1 MTGSPDMP
9 AAPFR
14 LCPLSRRGVGTVLLR
29 SLSVL
34 FFAAVL
40 GIGPP
45 GGEQAWSDPAPVAID
60 QETAVRTALASH
72 PLVRMAVDRS
82 RAQEEGVGTALAD
95 YYPHLTLSID
105 QLFLNTAFVGG
116 VFPDYQPIAPELLNP
131 TLTQEI
137 TDFGRRHYR
146 VSAARARLE
155 SRRQELA
162 EARLSVVYRAR
173 VAYDQLAMFEHL
185 LVAAQKGVEDAA
197 LHYRQAGLRLA
208 SGFGV
213 ITDVTMARLLL
224 EKTRLAEIRTE
235 NALHKAQA
243 DLAYAMGQESGLYRT
258 KAEAP
263 AASPSVSLSESMA
276 YAMAHRPLL
285 LAALARDREA
295 RNRVDEVRTKNYP
308 HLSLFAQGYLLWG
321 VPSTISGAPAGSGL
335 FLPTFQSGVALTLPI
350 FVGGEIVHETE
361 RARME
366 SRRESEK
373 SRLVRIRIARNIRKL
388 VFDMKTREETL
399 TLDERRYE
407 NARTNLSLVEKR
419 FARGLVDG
427 VTALDAQTELI
438 ASRERLVADRY
449 RVEMVREALNRE
461 TGRRVGF

>member
-1 MTGSPDMP
+1 
-9 AAPFR
+9 
-14 LCPLSRRGVGTVLLR
+14 
-29 SLSVL
+29 
-34 FFAAVL
+34 
-40 GIGPP
+40 
-45 GGEQAWSDPAPVAID
+45 
-60 QETAVRTALASH
+60 
-72 PLVRMAVDRS
+72 MAVDRT
-82 RAQEEGVGTALAD
+82 RAQDEGVGAALAD
-95 YYPHLTLSID
+95 YYPHLTLSLD

-137 TDFGRRHYR
+137 SDFGRRHYR
-146 VSAARARLE
+146 VSAARNRLE

-173 VAYDQLAMFEHL
+173 VAFDQLAMFEHL
-185 LVAAQKGVEDAA
+185 LIAAKKGVEDAT
-197 LHYRQAGLRLA
+197 LHYRQAALRLS

-213 ITDVTMARLLL
+213 VTDVTMARLLL

-235 NALHKAQA
+235 NSLRKAQA

-258 KAEAP
+258 KAGP
-263 AASPSVSLSESMA
+263 PSASSPFSLSGSMA

-285 LAALARDREA
+285 LAAQARDREA
-295 RNRVDEVRTKNYP
+295 HNRVDEVRTRNYP

-321 VPSTISGAPAGSGL
+321 VPATISGAPAGTGL

-350 FVGGEIVHETE
+350 FVGGEIAHETQ

-373 SRLVRIRIARNIRKL
+373 TRLVRIRIARNIRKL
-388 VFDMKTREETL
+388 VLDMKTQEETL
-399 TLDERRYE
+399 SLDERRFD
-407 NARTNLSLVEKR
+407 NARVNLALVEKR

-449 RVEMVREALNRE
+449 RLAMIQDALDRE

>member
-1 MTGSPDMP
+1 MRRRMIGLFL
-9 AAPFR
+9 AAAIAA
-14 LCPLSRRGVGTVLLR
+14 LLGT
-29 SLSVL
+29 
-34 FFAAVL
+34 
-40 GIGPP
+40 PP
-45 GGEQAWSDPAPVAID
+45 VWADPAPVEID
-60 QETAVRTALASH
+60 RETVVKTALASH
-72 PLVRMAVDRS
+72 PLVRMAVDRT
-82 RAQEEGVGTALAD
+82 RAQDEGVGAALAD

-105 QLFLNTAFVGG
+105 QLFLNSAFVGG

-146 VSAARARLE
+146 VSAARNRLE

-173 VAYDQLAMFEHL
+173 VAFDQLAMFEHL
-185 LVAAQKGVEDAA
+185 LIAAKKGVEDAT
-197 LHYRQAGLRLA
+197 LHYRQAALRLS

-213 ITDVTMARLLL
+213 VTDVTMARLLL

-235 NALHKAQA
+235 NSLRKAQA

-258 KAEAP
+258 KAGP
-263 AASPSVSLSESMA
+263 PSASSPFSLSGSMA

-285 LAALARDREA
+285 LAAQARDREA
-295 RNRVDEVRTKNYP
+295 HNRVDEVRTRNYP

-321 VPSTISGAPAGSGL
+321 VPATISGAPAGTGL

-350 FVGGEIVHETE
+350 FVGGEIAHETQ

-373 SRLVRIRIARNIRKL
+373 TRLVRIRIARNIRKL
-388 VFDMKTREETL
+388 VLDMKTQEETL
-399 TLDERRYE
+399 SLDERRFD
-407 NARTNLSLVEKR
+407 NARVNLALVEKR

-449 RVEMVREALNRE
+449 RLAMIQDALDRE

>member
-1 MTGSPDMP
+1 MIGLFL
-9 AAPFR
+9 AAAIAA
-14 LCPLSRRGVGTVLLR
+14 LLGT
-29 SLSVL
+29 
-34 FFAAVL
+34 
-40 GIGPP
+40 PP
-45 GGEQAWSDPAPVAID
+45 VWADPAPVEID
-60 QETAVRTALASH
+60 RETVVKTALASH
-72 PLVRMAVDRS
+72 PLVRMAVDRT
-82 RAQEEGVGTALAD
+82 RAQDEGVGAALAD

-105 QLFLNTAFVGG
+105 QLFLNSAFVGG

-146 VSAARARLE
+146 VSAARNRLE

-173 VAYDQLAMFEHL
+173 VAFDQLAMFEHL
-185 LVAAQKGVEDAA
+185 LIAAKKGVEDAT
-197 LHYRQAGLRLA
+197 LHYRQAALRLS

-213 ITDVTMARLLL
+213 VTDVTMARLLL

-235 NALHKAQA
+235 NSLRKAQA

-258 KAEAP
+258 KAGP
-263 AASPSVSLSESMA
+263 PSASSPFSLSGSMA

-285 LAALARDREA
+285 LAAQARDREA
-295 RNRVDEVRTKNYP
+295 HNRVDEVRTRNYP

-321 VPSTISGAPAGSGL
+321 VPATISGAPAGTGL

-350 FVGGEIVHETE
+350 FVGGEIAHETQ

-373 SRLVRIRIARNIRKL
+373 TRLVRIRIARNIRKL
-388 VFDMKTREETL
+388 VLDMKTQEETL
-399 TLDERRYE
+399 SLDERRFD
-407 NARTNLSLVEKR
+407 NARVNLALVEKR

-449 RVEMVREALNRE
+449 RLAMIQDALDRE

>member
-1 MTGSPDMP
+1 MS
-9 AAPFR
+9 
-14 LCPLSRRGVGTVLLR
+14 
-29 SLSVL
+29 
-34 FFAAVL
+34 FAALL
-40 GIGPP
+40 GSLPVW
-45 GGEQAWSDPAPVAID
+45 ADPAPVEID
-60 QETAVRTALASH
+60 RETVVKTALASH
-72 PLVRMAVDRS
+72 PLVRMAVDRT
-82 RAQEEGVGTALAD
+82 RAQDEGVGAALAD
-95 YYPHLTLSID
+95 YYPHLTLSLD

-146 VSAARARLE
+146 VSAARNRLE

-185 LVAAQKGVEDAA
+185 VIAAKKGVEDAT
-197 LHYRQAGLRLA
+197 LHYRQAALRLS

-213 ITDVTMARLLL
+213 VTDVTMARLLL
-224 EKTRLAEIRTE
+224 EKTRLSEIRTE
-235 NALHKAQA
+235 NSLRKAQA

-258 KAEAP
+258 KAGP
-263 AASPSVSLSESMA
+263 PVASTHLPLSGAMA

-285 LAALARDREA
+285 LAAQARDREA
-295 RNRVDEVRTKNYP
+295 HNRVDEVRTRNYP

-321 VPSTISGAPAGSGL
+321 VPATISGAPAGTGL
-335 FLPTFQSGVALTLPI
+335 FLPTFQSGLALTLPI
-350 FVGGEIVHETE
+350 FVGGEIIHETE

-373 SRLVRIRIARNIRKL
+373 TRLVRIRIARNIRKL
-388 VFDMKTREETL
+388 VLDMKTQEETL
-399 TLDERRYE
+399 SLDERRFD
-407 NARTNLSLVEKR
+407 NARTNLALVERR
-419 FARGLVDG
+419 FARGLVDA

-438 ASRERLVADRY
+438 SSRERLVADRY
-449 RVEMVREALNRE
+449 RLAMIQEALDRE

>member
-1 MTGSPDMP
+1 M
-9 AAPFR
+9 
-14 LCPLSRRGVGTVLLR
+14 RRRMLLALAVPVLMME
-29 SLSVL
+29 L
-34 FFAAVL
+34 F
-40 GIGPP
+40 
-45 GGEQAWSDPAPVAID
+45 GGARAWSDPAPVEID
-60 QETAVRTALASH
+60 QETVVRTALASH

-82 RAQEEGVGTALAD
+82 RAQDAGVGTALAD
-95 YYPHLTLSID
+95 YYPHLTLSVD
-105 QLFLNTAFVGG
+105 QLFLNSAFVGG

-146 VSAARARLE
+146 VSAARNRLE

-185 LVAAQKGVEDAA
+185 LVAAKKGVEDAT
-197 LHYRQAGLRLA
+197 LHYRQAALRLS

-213 ITDVTMARLLL
+213 VTDVTMARLLM

-235 NALHKAQA
+235 NSLRKAQA
-243 DLAYAMGQESGLYRT
+243 DLAYAMGQETGVYRT
-258 KAEAP
+258 KAEELP
-263 AASPSVSLSESMA
+263 AAPSPVSLSEAMA

-285 LAALARDREA
+285 LAAQARDREA
-295 RNRVDEVRTKNYP
+295 RNRVDEVRTRNYP

-321 VPSTISGAPAGSGL
+321 VPATISGAPAGSGL
-335 FLPTFQSGVALTLPI
+335 FLPTFQSGVALTVPI

-361 RARME
+361 QARME

-373 SRLVRIRIARNIRKL
+373 TRLVRIRIARNIRKL
-388 VFDMKTREETL
+388 VLDMKTQEETL
-399 TLDERRYE
+399 SLDERRFE

-419 FARGLVDG
+419 FSRGLVDG

-449 RVEMVREALNRE
+449 RLEMIREALDRE

>member
-1 MTGSPDMP
+1 MRRRMIGLFL
-9 AAPFR
+9 AAAIAA
-14 LCPLSRRGVGTVLLR
+14 LLGTP
-29 SLSVL
+29 SVW
-34 FFAAVL
+34 A
-40 GIGPP
+40 
-45 GGEQAWSDPAPVAID
+45 DPAPVEID
-60 QETAVRTALASH
+60 RETVVKTALASH
-72 PLVRMAVDRS
+72 PLVRMAVDRT
-82 RAQEEGVGTALAD
+82 RAQGEGVGAALAD

-105 QLFLNTAFVGG
+105 QLFLNSAFVGG

-146 VSAARARLE
+146 VSAARNRLE

-173 VAYDQLAMFEHL
+173 VAFDQLAMFEHL
-185 LVAAQKGVEDAA
+185 LIAAKKGVEDAT
-197 LHYRQAGLRLA
+197 LHYRQAALRLS

-213 ITDVTMARLLL
+213 VTDVTMARLLL

-235 NALHKAQA
+235 NSLRKAQA

-258 KAEAP
+258 KAGP
-263 AASPSVSLSESMA
+263 PSASSPFSLSGSMA

-285 LAALARDREA
+285 LAAQARDREA
-295 RNRVDEVRTKNYP
+295 HNRVDEVRTRNYP

-321 VPSTISGAPAGSGL
+321 VPATISGAPAGTGL

-350 FVGGEIVHETE
+350 FVGGEIIHETQ

-373 SRLVRIRIARNIRKL
+373 TRLVRIRIARNIRKL
-388 VFDMKTREETL
+388 VLDMKTQEETL
-399 TLDERRYE
+399 SLDERRFD
-407 NARTNLSLVEKR
+407 NARVNLALVEKR

-449 RVEMVREALNRE
+449 RLAMIQDALDRE

>member
-1 MTGSPDMP
+1 MSTVPTPPFVGWGCGSGEVRRRRIGLFL
-9 AAPFR
+9 AAAIAA
-14 LCPLSRRGVGTVLLR
+14 LLGTP
-29 SLSVL
+29 SVW
-34 FFAAVL
+34 A
-40 GIGPP
+40 
-45 GGEQAWSDPAPVAID
+45 DPAPVEID
-60 QETAVRTALASH
+60 RETVVKTALASH
-72 PLVRMAVDRS
+72 PLVRMAVDRT
-82 RAQEEGVGTALAD
+82 RAQDEGVGAALAD

-105 QLFLNTAFVGG
+105 QLFLNSAFVGG

-146 VSAARARLE
+146 VSAARNRLE

-173 VAYDQLAMFEHL
+173 VAFDQLAMFEHL
-185 LVAAQKGVEDAA
+185 LIAAKKGVEDAT
-197 LHYRQAGLRLA
+197 LHYRQAALRLS

-213 ITDVTMARLLL
+213 VTDVTMARLLL

-235 NALHKAQA
+235 NSLRKAQA

-258 KAEAP
+258 KAGP
-263 AASPSVSLSESMA
+263 PSASSPFSLSGSMA

-285 LAALARDREA
+285 LAAQARDREA
-295 RNRVDEVRTKNYP
+295 HNRVDEVRTRNYP

-321 VPSTISGAPAGSGL
+321 VPATISGAPAGTGL

-350 FVGGEIVHETE
+350 FVGGEIAHETQ

-373 SRLVRIRIARNIRKL
+373 TRLVRIRIARNIRKL
-388 VFDMKTREETL
+388 VLDMKTQEETL
-399 TLDERRYE
+399 SLDERRFD
-407 NARTNLSLVEKR
+407 NARVNLALVEKR

-449 RVEMVREALNRE
+449 RLAMIQDALDRE

>member
-1 MTGSPDMP
+1 MRRRMIGLFL
-9 AAPFR
+9 AAAIAA
-14 LCPLSRRGVGTVLLR
+14 LLGT
-29 SLSVL
+29 
-34 FFAAVL
+34 
-40 GIGPP
+40 PP
-45 GGEQAWSDPAPVAID
+45 VWADPAPVEID
-60 QETAVRTALASH
+60 RETVVKTALASH
-72 PLVRMAVDRS
+72 PLVRMAVDRT
-82 RAQEEGVGTALAD
+82 RAQDEGVGAALAD

-105 QLFLNTAFVGG
+105 QLFLNSAFVGG

-146 VSAARARLE
+146 VSAARNRLE

-173 VAYDQLAMFEHL
+173 VAFDQLAMFEHL
-185 LVAAQKGVEDAA
+185 LIAAKKGVEDAT
-197 LHYRQAGLRLA
+197 LHYRQAALRLS

-213 ITDVTMARLLL
+213 VTDVTMARLLL

-235 NALHKAQA
+235 NSLRKAQA

-258 KAEAP
+258 KAGP
-263 AASPSVSLSESMA
+263 PSASSPFSLSGSMA

-285 LAALARDREA
+285 LAAQARDREGH
-295 RNRVDEVRTKNYP
+295 NRVDEVRTRNYP

-321 VPSTISGAPAGSGL
+321 VPATISGAPAGTGL

-350 FVGGEIVHETE
+350 FLGGEIAHETQ

-373 SRLVRIRIARNIRKL
+373 TRLVRIRIARNIRKL
-388 VFDMKTREETL
+388 VLDMKTQEETL
-399 TLDERRYE
+399 SLDERRFD
-407 NARTNLSLVEKR
+407 NARVNLALVEKR

-449 RVEMVREALNRE
+449 RLAMIQDALDRE

>member
-1 MTGSPDMP
+1 MRRRMIGLFL
-9 AAPFR
+9 AAAIAA
-14 LCPLSRRGVGTVLLR
+14 LLGTP
-29 SLSVL
+29 SVW
-34 FFAAVL
+34 A
-40 GIGPP
+40 
-45 GGEQAWSDPAPVAID
+45 DPAPVEID
-60 QETAVRTALASH
+60 RETVVKTALASH
-72 PLVRMAVDRS
+72 PLVRMAVDRT
-82 RAQEEGVGTALAD
+82 RAQDEGVGAALAD

-105 QLFLNTAFVGG
+105 QLFLNSAFVGG

-146 VSAARARLE
+146 VSAARNRLE

-173 VAYDQLAMFEHL
+173 VAFDQLAMFEHL
-185 LVAAQKGVEDAA
+185 LIAAKKGVEDAT
-197 LHYRQAGLRLA
+197 LHYRQAALRLS

-213 ITDVTMARLLL
+213 VTDVTMARLLL

-235 NALHKAQA
+235 NSLRKAQA

-258 KAEAP
+258 KAGP
-263 AASPSVSLSESMA
+263 PSASSPFSLSGSMA

-285 LAALARDREA
+285 LAAQARDREA
-295 RNRVDEVRTKNYP
+295 HNRVDEVRTRNYP

-321 VPSTISGAPAGSGL
+321 VPATISGAPAGTGL

-350 FVGGEIVHETE
+350 FVGGEIAHETQ

-373 SRLVRIRIARNIRKL
+373 TRLVRIRIARNIRKL
-388 VFDMKTREETL
+388 VLDMKTQEETL
-399 TLDERRYE
+399 SLDERRFD
-407 NARTNLSLVEKR
+407 NARVNLALVEKR

-449 RVEMVREALNRE
+449 RLAMIQDALDRE

>member
-1 MTGSPDMP
+1 MRRRMIGLFL
-9 AAPFR
+9 AAAIAA
-14 LCPLSRRGVGTVLLR
+14 LLGT
-29 SLSVL
+29 
-34 FFAAVL
+34 
-40 GIGPP
+40 PP
-45 GGEQAWSDPAPVAID
+45 VWADPAPVEID
-60 QETAVRTALASH
+60 RETVVKTALASH
-72 PLVRMAVDRS
+72 PLVRMAVDRT
-82 RAQEEGVGTALAD
+82 RAQDEGVGAALAD

-105 QLFLNTAFVGG
+105 QLFLNSAFVGG

-146 VSAARARLE
+146 VSAARNRLE

-173 VAYDQLAMFEHL
+173 VAFDQLAMFEHL
-185 LVAAQKGVEDAA
+185 LIAAKKGVEDAT
-197 LHYRQAGLRLA
+197 LHYRQAALRLS

-213 ITDVTMARLLL
+213 VTDVTMARLLL

-235 NALHKAQA
+235 NSLRKAQA

-258 KAEAP
+258 KAGP
-263 AASPSVSLSESMA
+263 PSASSPFSLSGSMA

-285 LAALARDREA
+285 LAAQARDREA
-295 RNRVDEVRTKNYP
+295 HNRVDEVRTRNYP

-321 VPSTISGAPAGSGL
+321 VPATISGAPAGTGL

-350 FVGGEIVHETE
+350 FLGGEIAHETQ

-373 SRLVRIRIARNIRKL
+373 TRLVRIRIARNIRKL
-388 VFDMKTREETL
+388 VLDMKTQEETL
-399 TLDERRYE
+399 SLDERRFD
-407 NARTNLSLVEKR
+407 NARVNLALVEKR

-449 RVEMVREALNRE
+449 RLAMIQDALDRE

>member
-1 MTGSPDMP
+1 MRRRRIGLFL
-9 AAPFR
+9 AAAIAA
-14 LCPLSRRGVGTVLLR
+14 LLGTP
-29 SLSVL
+29 SVW
-34 FFAAVL
+34 A
-40 GIGPP
+40 
-45 GGEQAWSDPAPVAID
+45 DPAPVEID
-60 QETAVRTALASH
+60 RETVVKTALSSH
-72 PLVRMAVDRS
+72 PLVRMAVDRT
-82 RAQEEGVGTALAD
+82 RAQDEGVGAALAD

-105 QLFLNTAFVGG
+105 QLFLNSAFVGG

-146 VSAARARLE
+146 VSAARNRLE

-173 VAYDQLAMFEHL
+173 VAFDQLAMFEHL
-185 LVAAQKGVEDAA
+185 LIAAKKGVEDAT
-197 LHYRQAGLRLA
+197 LHYRQAALRLS

-213 ITDVTMARLLL
+213 VTDVTMARLLL

-235 NALHKAQA
+235 NSLRKAQA

-258 KAEAP
+258 KAGP
-263 AASPSVSLSESMA
+263 PSASSPFSLSGSMA

-285 LAALARDREA
+285 LAAQARDREA
-295 RNRVDEVRTKNYP
+295 HNRVDEVRTRNYP

-321 VPSTISGAPAGSGL
+321 VPATISGAPAGTGL

-350 FVGGEIVHETE
+350 FVGGEIAHETQ

-373 SRLVRIRIARNIRKL
+373 TRLVRIRIARNIRKL
-388 VFDMKTREETL
+388 VLDMKTQEETL
-399 TLDERRYE
+399 SLDERRFD
-407 NARTNLSLVEKR
+407 NARVNLALVEKR

-449 RVEMVREALNRE
+449 RLAMIQDALDRE

>member
-1 MTGSPDMP
+1 MRRRRIGLFL
-9 AAPFR
+9 AAAIAA
-14 LCPLSRRGVGTVLLR
+14 LLGTP
-29 SLSVL
+29 SVW
-34 FFAAVL
+34 A
-40 GIGPP
+40 
-45 GGEQAWSDPAPVAID
+45 DPAPVEID
-60 QETAVRTALASH
+60 RETVVKTALASH
-72 PLVRMAVDRS
+72 PLVRMAVDRT
-82 RAQEEGVGTALAD
+82 RAQDEGVGAALAD

-105 QLFLNTAFVGG
+105 QLFLNSAFVGG

-146 VSAARARLE
+146 VSAARNRLE

-173 VAYDQLAMFEHL
+173 VAFDQLAMFEHL
-185 LVAAQKGVEDAA
+185 LIAAKKGVEDAT
-197 LHYRQAGLRLA
+197 LHYRQAALRLS

-213 ITDVTMARLLL
+213 VTDVTMARLLL

-235 NALHKAQA
+235 NSLRKAQA

-258 KAEAP
+258 KAGP
-263 AASPSVSLSESMA
+263 PSASSPFSLSGSMA

-285 LAALARDREA
+285 LAAQARDREA
-295 RNRVDEVRTKNYP
+295 HNRVDEVRTRNYP

-321 VPSTISGAPAGSGL
+321 VPATISGAPAGTGL

-350 FVGGEIVHETE
+350 FVGGEIAHETQ

-373 SRLVRIRIARNIRKL
+373 TRLVRIRIARNIRKL
-388 VFDMKTREETL
+388 VLDMKTQEETL
-399 TLDERRYE
+399 SLDERRFD
-407 NARTNLSLVEKR
+407 NARVNLALVEKR

-449 RVEMVREALNRE
+449 RLAMIQDALDRE

>member
-1 MTGSPDMP
+1 MRRRMIGLFL
-9 AAPFR
+9 AAAIAA
-14 LCPLSRRGVGTVLLR
+14 LLGT
-29 SLSVL
+29 
-34 FFAAVL
+34 
-40 GIGPP
+40 PP
-45 GGEQAWSDPAPVAID
+45 VWADPAPVEID
-60 QETAVRTALASH
+60 RETVVKTALASH
-72 PLVRMAVDRS
+72 PLVRMAVDRT
-82 RAQEEGVGTALAD
+82 RAQDEGVGAALAD

-105 QLFLNTAFVGG
+105 QLFLNSAFVGG

-146 VSAARARLE
+146 VSAARNRLE

-173 VAYDQLAMFEHL
+173 VAFDQLAMFEHL
-185 LVAAQKGVEDAA
+185 LIAAKKGVEDAT
-197 LHYRQAGLRLA
+197 LHYRQAALRLS

-213 ITDVTMARLLL
+213 VTDVTMARLLL

-235 NALHKAQA
+235 NSLRKAQA

-258 KAEAP
+258 KAGP
-263 AASPSVSLSESMA
+263 PSASSPFSLSGSMA

-285 LAALARDREA
+285 LAAQARDREA
-295 RNRVDEVRTKNYP
+295 HNRVDEVRTRNYP

-321 VPSTISGAPAGSGL
+321 VPATISGAPAGTGL

-350 FVGGEIVHETE
+350 FVGGEIAHETQ

-373 SRLVRIRIARNIRKL
+373 TRLVRIRIARNIRKL
-388 VFDMKTREETL
+388 VLDMKTQEETL
-399 TLDERRYE
+399 SLDQRRFE

-419 FARGLVDG
+419 FSRGLVDG

-449 RVEMVREALNRE
+449 RLEMIREALDRE